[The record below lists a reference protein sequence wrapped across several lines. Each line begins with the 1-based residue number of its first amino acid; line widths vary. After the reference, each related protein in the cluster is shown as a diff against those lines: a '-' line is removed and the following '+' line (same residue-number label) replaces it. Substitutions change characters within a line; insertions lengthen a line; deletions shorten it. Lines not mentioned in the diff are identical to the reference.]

1 VPRRAPGSCTS
12 CTIEDV
18 TGAPTPTLPRLRG
31 REIEAPAW
39 EAPSPAGGGGLGWGL
54 VALSS
59 AGGAE
64 ISGVDLA
71 QPMSDNERGRIY
83 AALLDHQF
91 LVFPDQ
97 ALTREQQYA
106 FTAQFGEVEA
116 HGGGRPGKRQD
127 VAHVTANLDAEGN
140 PSDRFAKGANYRW
153 HTDKPYYAKPPAL
166 TTLYAVELPPEG
178 GDTEF
183 ANTRLAYDAL
193 DDEMKRRLEGLRA
206 VFQWEAGR
214 RPGYY
219 ANELPPVDHPLV
231 RTHPD
236 TGQKALYLGNHA
248 MRILGMG
255 EDEATRLLATLLDHA
270 TQPRFT
276 YAHRWRPGDL
286 VVWDNRCTLH
296 RAVANYEMNRYRRI
310 MHRNV
315 VKGGV
320 PY

>member
-1 VPRRAPGSCTS
+1 MT
-12 CTIEDV
+12 E
-18 TGAPTPTLPRLRG
+18 APTPPRPRSRG
-31 REIEAPAW
+31 REDDAPAFA
-39 EAPSPAGGGGLGWGL
+39 APSPACGGGSGWGL
-54 VALSS
+54 VVSTRLSP

-64 ISGVDLA
+64 ITGVDLA
-71 QPMSDNERGRIY
+71 TPLMPESLAQIR
-83 AALLDHQF
+83 AALLAHQF
-91 LVFPDQ
+91 LVFPGQ
-97 ALTREQQYA
+97 ALSREAQYA
-106 FTAQFGEVEA
+106 FTAQFGEVEQ

-127 VAHVTANLDAEGN
+127 VAHVTANLDADGN

-153 HTDKPYYAKPPAL
+153 HTDKPYYATPPAL
-166 TTLYAVELPPEG
+166 TVLYAVELPPEG

-193 DDEMKRRLEGLRA
+193 PDDMKRRIAGLRV

-236 TGQKALYLGNHA
+236 TGRRALYLGNHA
-248 MRILGMG
+248 MGITGTA
-255 EDEATRLLATLLDHA
+255 EDEGAALLDALLQHA

-276 YAHRWRPGDL
+276 YAHRWRKGDL
-286 VVWDNRCTLH
+286 VVWDNRCLLH

-315 VKGGV
+315 VKGTV
-320 PY
+320 PV

>member
-1 VPRRAPGSCTS
+1 MPLAAPHP
-12 CTIEDV
+12 
-18 TGAPTPTLPRLRG
+18 PTPAAQVPPSPRLRG
-31 REIEAPAW
+31 EGLQVHG
-39 EAPSPAGGGGLGWGL
+39 PSSP
-54 VALSS
+54 

-64 ISGVDLA
+64 IAGVDLA
-71 QPMSDNERGRIY
+71 QPLSNAARERIY
-83 AALLDHQF
+83 TALLDHQF
-91 LVFPDQ
+91 LVFPGQ
-97 ALTREQQYA
+97 WLTREQQYA
-106 FTAQFGEVEA
+106 FTARFGEVEA

-127 VAHVTANLDAEGN
+127 LAHVTANLDADGN

-153 HTDKPYYAKPPAL
+153 HTDKPYYATPPAL

-183 ANTRLAYDAL
+183 ANTRLAYEAL
-193 DDEMKRRLEGLRA
+193 DDATTHRLADLRV

-236 TGQKALYLGNHA
+236 TGRKALYLGNHA
-248 MRILGMG
+248 MQILGMG
-255 EDEATRLLATLLDHA
+255 MDEGGTLLAELLDHA
-270 TQPRFT
+270 TAPCFT

-286 VVWDNRCTLH
+286 VMWDNRCTLH
-296 RAVANYEMNRYRRI
+296 RAVANYEMNRYRRV

>member
-1 VPRRAPGSCTS
+1 V
-12 CTIEDV
+12 
-18 TGAPTPTLPRLRG
+18 RG
-31 REIEAPAW
+31 E
-39 EAPSPAGGGGLGWGL
+39 GGGEGP
-54 VALSS
+54 VPLSA

-64 ISGVDLA
+64 IIGIDLA
-71 QPMSDNERGRIY
+71 QPLSDAVRDRIY
-83 AALLDHQF
+83 TALLHHQF
-91 LVFPDQ
+91 LVFPGQ
-97 ALTREQQYA
+97 NLTREEQYA

-153 HTDKPYYAKPPAL
+153 HTDKPYYRAPPAL
-166 TTLYAVELPPEG
+166 TTLYAVELPPHG

-183 ANTRLAYDAL
+183 ANTRLAYEAL
-193 DDEMKRRLEGLRA
+193 PEDMKRRLEGLR
-206 VFQWEAGR
+206 VIFQWEAGR

-236 TGQKALYLGNHA
+236 TGRKALYIGNHA
-248 MRILGMG
+248 VRIIDMAEG
-255 EDEATRLLATLLDHA
+255 EGSALLAALLDHA
-270 TQPRFT
+270 TRPEFT
-276 YAHRWRPGDL
+276 HAHRWRPGDL
-286 VVWDNRCTLH
+286 VMWDNRCTLH

-315 VKGGV
+315 VKGGI
-320 PY
+320 PF

>member
-1 VPRRAPGSCTS
+1 MA
-12 CTIEDV
+12 
-18 TGAPTPTLPRLRG
+18 
-31 REIEAPAW
+31 
-39 EAPSPAGGGGLGWGL
+39 
-54 VALSS
+54 ALSP

-64 ISGVDLA
+64 IDGVDLSRPLSGDA
-71 QPMSDNERGRIY
+71 RCRIY

-91 LVFPDQ
+91 LVFPGQ
-97 ALTREQQYA
+97 ALSRERQYA

-127 VAHVTANLDAEGN
+127 VAHVTANLDADGN

-153 HTDKPYYAKPPAL
+153 HTDKPYYRTPPAL

-183 ANTRLAYDAL
+183 ANTRLAYAALPDAV
-193 DDEMKRRLEGLRA
+193 KQRIGGLR
-206 VFQWEAGR
+206 VIFQWEGGR

-219 ANELPPVDHPLV
+219 ANDLPPVDHPLV

-236 TGQKALYLGNHA
+236 TGEKALYLGNHA
-248 MRILGMG
+248 LRVAGLSD
-255 EDEATRLLATLLDHA
+255 DESTALLAELLTHA

-286 VVWDNRCTLH
+286 VMWDNRATLH
-296 RAVANYEMNRYRRI
+296 RAVANYAMNRYRRI

-320 PY
+320 PF

>member
-1 VPRRAPGSCTS
+1 VPLAAPHPAPHPARGEREGPIAQRWEGEGQPL
-12 CTIEDV
+12 TI
-18 TGAPTPTLPRLRG
+18 TAPL
-31 REIEAPAW
+31 
-39 EAPSPAGGGGLGWGL
+39 SP
-54 VALSS
+54 

-64 ISGVDLA
+64 ITAIDLA
-71 QPMSDNERGRIY
+71 QSLSVAARDRIF

-91 LVFPDQ
+91 LVFPGQ
-97 ALTREQQYA
+97 ALSREQQYA
-106 FTAQFGEVEA
+106 FTVRFGEVEQ

-127 VAHVTANLDAEGN
+127 IAHVTANLDADGN

-153 HTDKPYYAKPPAL
+153 HTDKPYYATPPAL

-183 ANTRLAYDAL
+183 ANTRLAYEAL
-193 DDEMKRRLEGLRA
+193 PDEMKRRIAGLRV

-231 RTHPD
+231 RLHPD
-236 TGQKALYLGNHA
+236 TGKLALYLGNHA
-248 MRILGMG
+248 MRIAGME
-255 EDEATRLLATLLDHA
+255 EDESTALLDALLAHA

-276 YAHRWRPGDL
+276 YAHRWRQGDL
-286 VVWDNRCTLH
+286 VMWDNRCTLH

-320 PY
+320 PF

>member
-1 VPRRAPGSCTS
+1 V
-12 CTIEDV
+12 D
-18 TGAPTPTLPRLRG
+18 G
-31 REIEAPAW
+31 RNKSGHDEVLVEAP
-39 EAPSPAGGGGLGWGL
+39 
-54 VALSS
+54 LSS

-64 ISGVDLA
+64 ITDVDLSH
-71 QPMSDNERGRIY
+71 PLSDTVRDAIY

-91 LVFPDQ
+91 LVFPGQ
-97 ALTREQQYA
+97 RLTREQQYA
-106 FTAQFGEVEA
+106 FTASFGEVEA

-127 VAHVTANLDAEGN
+127 VAQVTANLDADGN

-166 TTLYAVELPPEG
+166 TTLHAVELPPEG

-183 ANTRLAYDAL
+183 ANTRLAYEAL
-193 DDEMKRRLEGLRA
+193 SDEVKRQIEGLRV
-206 VFQWEAGR
+206 VFRWEAGR

-236 TGQKALYLGNHA
+236 TGEKALYLGNHA
-248 MRILGMG
+248 MRILGMS
-255 EDEATRLLATLLDHA
+255 EDEGAALLATLLDHA
-270 TQPRFT
+270 TQPQFT

-286 VVWDNRCTLH
+286 VMWDNRCTLH

-320 PY
+320 PV